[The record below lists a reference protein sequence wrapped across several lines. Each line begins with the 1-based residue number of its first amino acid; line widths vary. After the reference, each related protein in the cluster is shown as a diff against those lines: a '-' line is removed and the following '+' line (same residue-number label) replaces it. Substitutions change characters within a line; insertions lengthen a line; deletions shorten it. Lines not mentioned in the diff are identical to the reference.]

1 MYAAD
6 VAPICPI
13 VLPENAR
20 RHETLSRPLLF
31 AIASVAALSREVP
44 IALFQNVRSTLDSL
58 IQEHA
63 VLTSSTLTNIKT
75 ILVLSMSHVSFPA
88 RLVA

>member
-6 VAPICPI
+6 VASICPI
-13 VLPENAR
+13 VLPEVAR
-20 RHETLSRPLLF
+20 QHETLPRPLLF

-44 IALFQNVRSTLDSL
+44 HSLFLEVRSTLDRMVV
-58 IQEHA
+58 EHA

-75 ILVLSMSHVSFPA
+75 ILVLSMSHVS
-88 RLVA
+88 LYGL